1 MHSDEWLRKMSVRA
15 PLLIIAFAISCF
27 GCFCAATLPA
37 SDHHFH
43 DPHSKFIINV
53 DDFGTRGDGI
63 TDDSEA
69 FENAWHRFCQTKQ
82 GVLLIPRRTYLLKP
96 VFFSGPC
103 NPNLKMKIQGTIK
116 ASRNKDDYKIT
127 ERRNWILFRHLQH
140 FRVDGGGV
148 IDGNGEIWWK
158 QSCNFLKKEPCDN
171 GEVPLAVSFEN
182 CTNLKVKNLRL
193 KNSQKMH
200 LTFNES
206 RVIEVSK
213 LKIEA
218 PGNSPNTDGIHIT
231 MTKDIHIKN
240 SVIRT
245 GDDCIS
251 IVNRSM
257 NVRASGIVCGLGHGI
272 SIGSLGRLGNQ
283 ETEYVS
289 DVVVN
294 RSRLIGTKN
303 GVRIKTWQG
312 GHGDANNIVFENI
325 VMQNVTNPIII
336 DQFYCEKSKVKPEP
350 CPEQREAVKISK
362 VVYRNIR
369 GTSAGDLAITFNCSN
384 NVPCQGIVLDNVRLT
399 GSGEA
404 KNIIAS
410 CSQVE
415 YITKGDVF
423 PSCNYTDSIN

>member
-15 PLLIIAFAISCF
+15 PLIIAFAISCF

-43 DPHSKFIINV
+43 DPRSKFIINV
-53 DDFGTRGDGI
+53 DDFGTRGDGL

-82 GVLLIPRRTYLLKP
+82 G
-96 VFFSGPC
+96 
-103 NPNLKMKIQGTIK
+103 
-116 ASRNKDDYKIT
+116 
-127 ERRNWILFRHLQH
+127 
-140 FRVDGGGV
+140 
-148 IDGNGEIWWK
+148 
-158 QSCNFLKKEPCDN
+158 PCDN

-182 CTNLKVKNLRL
+182 CTNLKAKNLRL

-251 IVNRSM
+251 IVNRSI
-257 NVRASGIVCGLGHGI
+257 NVRANGIVCGLGHGI

-325 VMQNVTNPIII
+325 LMQNVTNPIII

-350 CPEQREAVKISK
+350 CPEQ
-362 VVYRNIR
+362 
-369 GTSAGDLAITFNCSN
+369 
-384 NVPCQGIVLDNVRLT
+384 VRT
-399 GSGEA
+399 
-404 KNIIAS
+404 N
-410 CSQVE
+410 Q
-415 YITKGDVF
+415 
-423 PSCNYTDSIN
+423 